1 MEETTIANTGA
12 PSTKT
17 ENTNAEEELVASVS
31 NNQETDFKLMDSL
44 YSAAAGGD
52 IKELEKN
59 AKQLDQILTPNGNT
73 QSSKSTSSASHLKQQ
88 SQTSLI
94 KKLPIPKKKSEDG
107 SETHPPEDK
116 FVTEVLEMCPNLL
129 WKANN
134 KGETLLHFAARYG
147 HGDIAKELI
156 EECKKLHNKDQEHG
170 VEPTRL
176 MLGKTNNKAK
186 DTALHEAIRHNHIDV
201 VNKLIE
207 EDPDLPYEA
216 NGYGE
221 TPLYLA
227 AEMGYIE
234 IVKKILGTCKSSAG
248 RGPMNRTA
256 LHAAV
261 IRKDK
266 ELLREKENLIN
277 KEDEQG
283 RLPLHYAAYLGY
295 DDIVDVLLDKDPC
308 IVYKADKE
316 GKRALHLAAGN
327 GKVSVVDKHI
337 SKFPCCCELVDNKGR
352 NALHLALAGENS
364 QTVNHVLK
372 NPLVG
377 NLVNQKDET
386 GNTPLLQLANSG
398 SFIRS
403 FIRHPRV
410 DKLAFNC
417 DNQNAVDIILAKDL
431 IVESQVR
438 DATTAKKSKESERR
452 HHRRK
457 QNKNKTSKQ
466 AIESNADTRDETD
479 DDEPKEK
486 ADSQLQAVE
495 QVIIEYEA
503 EKAELED
510 GIDDEFR
517 KIFDKFRFRD
527 AAGSEKDD
535 KKDESAQNPD
545 SKKNDDSE
553 DNQQKEKGVCNK
565 KKKLQRRQTK
575 LAQLKQICESDVVKV
590 WDATAADPKLLLF
603 WKAYRNTVPVPRHW
617 CQKRKFLQG
626 TRGIQKKP
634 FQLPDFI
641 AATGIEKIRQVYI
654 EKQDSNKFKQ
664 KQRDCMQ
671 PKMGKMNIDY
681 QVLHDAFFKYQT
693 KPKLTN
699 HGDLYYE
706 RKEFEVKLREMKK
719 PDTISQEL
727 KQALGMPDSAPP
739 PWLINMQRYGPPP
752 SYPHLKI
759 PELNAPLKHKHWGE
773 MEEEEE
779 EEEQIDGEEELENGI
794 QSVDT
799 PFLALL
805 LAMRHLKML
814 LTFER
819 ERNLRGLLYIK

>member
-107 SETHPPEDK
+107 SETHPPEAK

-134 KGETLLHFAARYG
+134 KGDTLLHFAARYG

-221 TPLYLA
+221 TPLYLP

-266 ELLREKENLIN
+266 GISAVLYPHKNLAI
-277 KEDEQG
+277 
-283 RLPLHYAAYLGY
+283 AASVIGCAFG
-295 DDIVDVLLDKDPC
+295 VLLFLSTPAKMLWNML
-308 IVYKADKE
+308 KK
-316 GKRALHLAAGN
+316 KRPQIN
-327 GKVSVVDKHI
+327 FYDERWSSI
-337 SKFPCCCELVDNKGR
+337 DNIEEIKTKS
-352 NALHLALAGENS
+352 EYIK
-364 QTVNHVLK
+364 TK
-372 NPLVG
+372 
-377 NLVNQKDET
+377 
-386 GNTPLLQLANSG
+386 
-398 SFIRS
+398 I
-403 FIRHPRV
+403 
-410 DKLAFNC
+410 
-417 DNQNAVDIILAKDL
+417 
-431 IVESQVR
+431 
-438 DATTAKKSKESERR
+438 SKESERR

-510 GIDDEFR
+510 GRVR

-527 AAGSEKDD
+527 AAGSEEDD

-575 LAQLKQICESDVVKV
+575 LAQLKQICESDVVEV

-603 WKAYRNTVPVPRHW
+603 LKAYRNTVPVPRHW

-664 KQRDCMQ
+664 KQRECMQ

-706 RKEFEVKLREMKK
+706 GKEFEVKLREMKK

-727 KQALGMPDSAPP
+727 KQALGMPDGAPP